1 LAWTNTPA
9 YFAAEKSLIFFG
21 TSCQSFKTF
30 SLPVTLWQ
38 NKLERLSRQ
47 ILSSLVNIL

>member
-9 YFAAEKSLIFFG
+9 YFAAEKSLISLG
-21 TSCQSFKTF
+21 PVVKVLKLF

-38 NKLERLSRQ
+38 KLERLSKQ
-47 ILSSLVNIL
+47 IISSLVNIL